1 MQPRNTLLLQSAGKS
16 LHCWQH
22 LEKPFFS
29 EELCLPH
36 LLEDSGL
43 VWQRKYTAD
52 MPECFITH
60 CTWPGTD
67 GTKTVMMSPVLGY
80 VLCAL
85 LYSMFIVAMV
95 ILCASRALNS
105 SGETSY
111 LGSALYLDFILP
123 FLLLPRNNL
132 SYNSPNYSPL
142 SFF

>member
-67 GTKTVMMSPVLGY
+67 GIKTVMMSPVLGY

-85 LYSMFIVAMV
+85 LYSKHHACIMPCEGV
-95 ILCASRALNS
+95 
-105 SGETSY
+105 
-111 LGSALYLDFILP
+111 
-123 FLLLPRNNL
+123 LLLL
-132 SYNSPNYSPL
+132 HVTDKETEA
-142 SFF
+142 